1 MLQTDRDNQT
11 ETIES
16 PMKINI
22 PHYGID
28 LRVILLALKSELI
41 SQPLCF
47 APKFEKHVQVVV
59 PTLRRKFKTRPV
71 RGFLVVHY
79 IKDVKIPIVMDGDT
93 LSDQT
98 IDVLSIYLEK
108 MRVNY
113 PKPLPSSKHE
123 HIVRFETQAS
133 EFL

>member
-11 ETIES
+11 ETIDS

-47 APKFEKHVQVVV
+47 SPKFEKHVHVVV
-59 PTLRRKFKTRPV
+59 PTLRKKFKTRPV

-79 IKDVKIPIVMDGDT
+79 WKDVKIPIVMDGDT
-93 LSDQT
+93 LSEQT
-98 IDVLSIYLEK
+98 IDVLSKYLE
-108 MRVNY
+108 RICVNY
-113 PKPLPSSKHE
+113 PKSLPSSRPE
-123 HIVRFETQAS
+123 HIVHFEAQAS